1 MEKGKTMTENN
12 IQNVSIIGAGLMGC
26 GIAQVFASCSDYRV
40 TTFDTYVSGADVLA
54 RIRGNLESFVSKGL
68 MSEEAVTA
76 LLDRINH
83 SETMAE
89 AVSDADLVV
98 ECIPEQMDLKQNL
111 FCELETLC
119 KAETIFATNTSVMSI
134 TQIASKAQTRN
145 RIVGTHF
152 WNPPYLIP
160 LVEVIKSDDTD
171 ESVMDT
177 TMDVLKKVGK
187 HPVRVNMDVPGFLA
201 NRLQHALWREAI
213 SIVEKGIADA
223 ATVDEAIRMGFG
235 LRLPILGPMENADMV
250 GNDLV
255 LAIHNYILPHLEN
268 SPKPSPLL
276 QERVDKGE
284 LGFKSGKG
292 FQVWNSEKI
301 EESRKRLTEY
311 LIDSYRINQDT
322 RK

>member
-1 MEKGKTMTENN
+1 MTQNN
-12 IQNVSIIGAGLMGC
+12 IQNISIIGAGLMGC
-26 GIAQVFASCSDYRV
+26 GIAQVFASYTDYRV
-40 TTFDTYVSGADVLA
+40 TTFDTYVSKADVLA
-54 RIRGNLESFVSKGL
+54 RIRGNIKSFVSKGL
-68 MSEEAVTA
+68 MSEEEVTA
-76 LLDRINH
+76 LLGRINH
-83 SETMAE
+83 CETMAE

-119 KAETIFATNTSVMSI
+119 RAETIFATNTSVMSI
-134 TQIASKAQTRN
+134 TQIASKARTRN

-213 SIVEKGIADA
+213 SIVENGIADA

-268 SPKPSPLL
+268 SGKPSPLL

-284 LGFKSGKG
+284 LGFKTGKG
-292 FQVWNSEKI
+292 FQVWDSEKI
-301 EESRKRLTEY
+301 EASRKRLTEY
-311 LIDSYRINQDT
+311 LIDSYSINQDT
-322 RK
+322 SK